1 MKLKKLIA
9 IGPGLLLAA
18 TGVGGGDLATGTFV
32 GSLLGTA
39 VLWAVVVGA
48 FMKFVTTE
56 GLARWQLV
64 TGNTFLEG
72 LVDKMG
78 PAVIWVFLPYL
89 LLFSFFVGSAQ
100 MSAVGVALVAL
111 VPVFEDPDQGKIV
124 FGMASSLIGLGL
136 VLRGGYELFEKVMG
150 VCIAIMFVTVV
161 VTAIALWPGTSV
173 VVQGLF
179 VPTIPDYSGIGL
191 TWTVAL
197 IGGVGG
203 TLTIMCY
210 GYWLREEGRSGVDE
224 LSACRIDLGTGYVMT
239 AIFGV
244 AMVIVGSTVVIEG
257 QGTTLLVSLADRLEG
272 PLGVWGRALFLIGAF
287 GAVFSS
293 LLGVWQSIPYLFAD
307 SWRLITKPF
316 DPAVQDAVDTNG
328 LPYRGFMIALGIVP
342 MIGLFWG
349 FQQVQKF
356 YTITGALF
364 FPFLALALL
373 IWNGRS
379 DWVGSQYK
387 NHPIT
392 SVALIGVLI
401 FFSWLGLR
409 TIFGL

>member
-1 MKLKKLIA
+1 
-9 IGPGLLLAA
+9 
-18 TGVGGGDLATGTFV
+18 
-32 GSLLGTA
+32 
-39 VLWAVVVGA
+39 
-48 FMKFVTTE
+48 
-56 GLARWQLV
+56 
-64 TGNTFLEG
+64 
-72 LVDKMG
+72 
-78 PAVIWVFLPYL
+78 
-89 LLFSFFVGSAQ
+89 

-161 VTAIALWPGTSV
+161 VTAIALWPGTSE

-179 VPTIPDYSGIGL
+179 VPTIPDFSGIGL

-316 DPAVQDAVDTNG
+316 DPAVQEPVDTNG

-392 SVALIGVLI
+392 SVALIGVLV
-401 FFSWLGLR
+401 FLSWLGLR